1 MFFLY
6 DMLCIY
12 NYDKLCIYTR
22 HNLWILIVASIIR
35 SYNSVIWNLYVKFT
49 YRPGFNPPHG
59 FPQVLKKHWTI
70 HGLIKVRLLEKL
82 CPCFEPSDG
91 VASRWFQ
98 GQSWNF
104 CCEDFFWFRVN
115 RGYLQTMDPRA
126 EPSCRHGV
134 CAVSPFPL
142 CNWGL
147 AWLQGQ
153 MCWNKSLMR
162 LSQRHQ

>member
-1 MFFLY
+1 MY
-6 DMLCIY
+6 IY
-12 NYDKLCIYTR
+12 IYTR

-82 CPCFEPSDG
+82 CPCFEPSPDG

-104 CCEDFFWFRVN
+104 CCEDFFWVPGKPGLPSNDGPQGGTILPLSWSVRRVAFSTVQLGFVWHDCKA
-115 RGYLQTMDPRA
+115 RCVEIRVAP
-126 EPSCRHGV
+126 
-134 CAVSPFPL
+134 
-142 CNWGL
+142 
-147 AWLQGQ
+147 
-153 MCWNKSLMR
+153 LMR